1 MMTRTSSLWAAAS
14 ALVFSLSLSLS
25 LAAPA
30 AAAPR
35 ADHSHELSFVIG
47 REGVVEDGVFEEL
60 VQDGAVAPMGVR
72 AGYGLAGPW
81 SVVGGWQRSQQAQW
95 LGVPYGEDGFETVG
109 QAFAVQQITAGVKV
123 QRPVR
128 AWVAPYATLQG
139 SLLLGRYLLDEDLD
153 QDDNLNQLRS
163 RAAAVGGVAALGID
177 LRPVKVGPVRLGSH
191 LELGYG
197 AHSRLR
203 FEAGPEDDRPLDADG
218 ETASLGAVALRGLH
232 VQWGVGLRF

>member
-1 MMTRTSSLWAAAS
+1 MEIPMMTRTSSLWAAAS
-14 ALVFSLSLSLS
+14 ALSLSLS

-35 ADHSHELSFVIG
+35 ADHSHELSFVVG
-47 REGVVEDGVFEEL
+47 REGVVEDGLFEEL
-60 VQDGAVAPMGVR
+60 LTDGPVAPVGLR

-81 SVVGGWQRSQQAQW
+81 SVVAGWQRAQRAQTI
-95 LGVPYGEDGFETVG
+95 GVPYGDDDYGSVV
-109 QAFAVQQITAGVKV
+109 QALAVQQITAGVKV

-128 AWVAPYATLQG
+128 AWIAPYATLQG
-139 SLLLGRYLLDEDLD
+139 SALLGRYLLDENID

-163 RAAAVGGVAALGID
+163 RAAAVGGVAALGVD
-177 LRPVKVGPVRLGSH
+177 LRPVKVGPVRLGTH

-197 AHSRLR
+197 AHTRMR
-203 FEAGPEDDRPLDADG
+203 FEAGPEDARPLDAAGD
-218 ETASLGAVALRGLH
+218 TASLGEVALRGLH

>member
-1 MMTRTSSLWAAAS
+1 MMTRSSSLWAAAS
-14 ALVFSLSLSLS
+14 ALCLTVA

-47 REGVVEDGVFEEL
+47 REALVEDGVFEEL
-60 VQDGAVAPMGVR
+60 IQDGAVAPLGVR

-81 SVVGGWQRSQQAQW
+81 SLVGGWQRSQQAQS
-95 LGVPYGEDGFETVG
+95 LGVPYGDDDFDLVG
-109 QAFAVQQITAGVKV
+109 QAFDVQQLTAGVKV

-128 AWVAPYATLQG
+128 SWIAPYATVQG

-163 RAAAVGGVAALGID
+163 RAAAVGGVAALGVD

-197 AHSRLR
+197 AHSRMR
-203 FEAGPEDDRPLDADG
+203 FDAGPEADRPLDADG
-218 ETASLGAVALRGLH
+218 ETASLGAVAVRGLH